1 VNPAL
6 VSSSAA
12 VCTLSASTTS
22 NSMLAWGAGRSA
34 GHSGAPKQA
43 GRSLGQRPNAEALAA
58 VDGLTVQ
65 AAVRSGRERQSKRV
79 DVRAVAG
86 ERIRRAVSM
95 PLATLYARSVGHPC
109 APRVPMGCRLYGGA
123 ESLSQALRRRPCQ
136 RRTMPT

>member
-1 VNPAL
+1 MIMPSDDWSRATVCPHGCTRASWTRVNPAL

-43 GRSLGQRPNAEALAA
+43 GRSLGQRPNAEAPAA

-65 AAVRSGRERQSKRV
+65 VAVRSGA
-79 DVRAVAG
+79 RAV
-86 ERIRRAVSM
+86 IQ
-95 PLATLYARSVGHPC
+95 
-109 APRVPMGCRLYGGA
+109 APRRTGRGWRKDPGCRL
-123 ESLSQALRRRPCQ
+123 
-136 RRTMPT
+136 